1 MNDID
6 STDVVGKTPSM
17 IAAGYGKVQAKEP
30 SLIKKE
36 PDKFSFTHT
45 QWIHSMQGFSL
56 PREPGKALGIT

>member
-45 QWIHSMQGFSL
+45 Q
-56 PREPGKALGIT
+56 